1 MAKGNFILGT
11 VAGKIGDVVAYK
23 VKNSNNKQ
31 VQGLRRYQAKVA
43 NPQTSKQMAQ
53 RWKLS
58 VLQNFFRGLQTLL
71 DHSWQGIAYGDP
83 SRRHFMKITMQK
95 DFEGMIPYLLK
106 SDKRF
111 VPGELPIATGSIPV
125 DCACTVGQSAIVCD
139 GINYPDGEFSTIG
152 DLSNAL
158 IGENL
163 GLQNGDQLTFIGVYG
178 NSGNYVPTYARLVL
192 DTASTTPLTSL
203 AVILSQEATNDK
215 LQFNFGTDAP
225 QAGAVIISRYANNAW
240 QRSNSTMAVADA
252 VRDFYATGQQY
263 DAMMESYVT
272 TGDQSSDWYLNQAD
286 TDASSIGGAL
296 GYMSLTGF
304 EAPNT
309 ALNGQNVQVWKNGN
323 SVVAAVVNNATQQYL
338 LDANGNTLD
347 FKYLGPERPGEDP
360 TYETRP
366 LTKADVP
373 ALATLPYVVKN

>member
-43 NPQTSKQMAQ
+43 NPQTSKQMGQ

-58 VLQNFFRGLQTLL
+58 VLQNFYRGLQTLL

-83 SRRHFMKITMQK
+83 SRRHFMKVTMQK

-106 SDKRF
+106 GDKRF

-139 GINYPDGEFSTIG
+139 GIKYPDGEYTTLG
-152 DLSNAL
+152 DLSTAI
-158 IGENL
+158 IGANL

-178 NSGNYVPTYARLVL
+178 NSGNYIPTFARVVL
-192 DTASTTPLTSL
+192 DTTSTTPLTDL
-203 AVILSQEATNDK
+203 AVVLSQEATSDK
-215 LQFNFGTDAP
+215 LQFNFGTNTP
-225 QAGAVIISRYANNAW
+225 QAGAIIISRYASNVW

-252 VRDFYATGQQY
+252 VRDAYATGAQY
-263 DAMMESYVT
+263 DAMMLSYT
-272 TGDQSSDWYLNQAD
+272 TTTDISSDWYLNQAG
-286 TDASSIGGAL
+286 TDASSIEGYEAL
-296 GYMSLTGF
+296 YTLSGF
-304 EAPNT
+304 EGDNAGLNGKEVQVMKRGT
-309 ALNGQNVQVWKNGN
+309 AL
-323 SVVAAVVNNATQQYL
+323 VASIVNDATLRQL
-338 LDANGNTLD
+338 LDQYGNTLS
-347 FKYLGPERPGEDP
+347 FVETEGGVSNTRKLRP
-360 TYETRP
+360 T
-366 LTKADVP
+366 DVP

>member
-58 VLQNFFRGLQTLL
+58 VLQNFYRGLQSLL
-71 DHSWQGIAYGDP
+71 DHSWQGIGYGDP

-106 SDKRF
+106 GDKRF

-139 GINYPDGEFSTIG
+139 GINYPDGEYSTLG
-152 DLSNAL
+152 DLSTAI
-158 IGENL
+158 IGANL
-163 GLQNGDQLTFIGVYG
+163 GIQNGDQLTFIGVYG
-178 NSGNYVPTYARLVL
+178 NSGNYIPTFARVVL
-192 DTASTTPLTSL
+192 DTASTTPLVDL
-203 AVILSQEATNDK
+203 AVVLSQEATNDK
-215 LQFNFGTDAP
+215 LQFNFGTNAP
-225 QAGAVIISRYANNAW
+225 QAGAIIISRYASNTW

-252 VRDFYATGQQY
+252 VRDAYASGAQY
-263 DAMMESYVT
+263 DSMMESYT
-272 TGDQSSDWYLNQAD
+272 TTADTSSDWYLNQAG
-286 TDASSIGGAL
+286 TESSSIEGAAGL
-296 GYMSLTGF
+296 YTLSGF
-304 EAPNT
+304 DGAN
-309 ALNGQNVQVWKNGN
+309 AGLNGEKVQVWMNG
-323 SVVAAVVNNATQQYL
+323 STVVASIVNDATLRQLIDENDQ
-338 LDANGNTLD
+338 TLTYVD
-347 FKYLGPERPGEDP
+347 PETQASRKLR
-360 TYETRP
+360 YN
-366 LTKADVP
+366 DVP
-373 ALATLPYVVKN
+373 ALATLPYVTKN

>member
-43 NPQTSKQMAQ
+43 NPQTAKQMGQ

-83 SRRHFMKITMQK
+83 SRRHFMKLTMQK

-106 SDKRF
+106 GDKRF

-139 GINYPDGEFSTIG
+139 GINWPDGEYTTLG
-152 DLSNAL
+152 DLSTAI
-158 IGENL
+158 IGANL
-163 GLQNGDQLTFIGVYG
+163 GISNGDQLTFIGIYG
-178 NSGNYVPTYARLVL
+178 NSGNYIPTFARVVL
-192 DTASTTPLTSL
+192 DTASTTPLVDL
-203 AVILSQEATNDK
+203 AVVLSQEATSDK
-215 LQFNFGTDAP
+215 LQFNFGTNAP
-225 QAGAVIISRYANNAW
+225 QAGAVIISRYDHNTW

-252 VRDFYATGQQY
+252 VRDFYAAGSQY
-263 DAMMESYVT
+263 DAMMESYT
-272 TGDQSSDWYLNQAD
+272 TTADTSSDWYLNQAG
-286 TDASSIGGAL
+286 TDASSIEGAEGL
-296 GYMSLTGF
+296 YTLSGF
-304 EAPNT
+304 DGDNAG
-309 ALNGQNVQVWKNGN
+309 LNGQKVQVMKQG
-323 SVVAAVVNNATQQYL
+323 STIVASIVNNATQRQL
-338 LDANGNTLD
+338 LDENGSTLNFVETEGGVTNTRKL
-347 FKYLGPERPGEDP
+347 RP
-360 TYETRP
+360 T
-366 LTKADVP
+366 DVP